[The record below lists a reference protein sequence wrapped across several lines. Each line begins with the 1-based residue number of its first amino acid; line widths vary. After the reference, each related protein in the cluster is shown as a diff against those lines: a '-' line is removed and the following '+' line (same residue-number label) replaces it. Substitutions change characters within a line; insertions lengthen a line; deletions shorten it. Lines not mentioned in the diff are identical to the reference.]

1 MIKVLVFYLVFWWFT
16 KLENKKLIIV
26 RAILASVL
34 AVFFLMGAITIFTEP
49 HFIKDGFAFMGIF
62 ALIPSILFAIR
73 AIFDIKKLLLER
85 KQ

>member
-1 MIKVLVFYLVFWWFT
+1 MIKVLVFYLVLWWFT

-49 HFIKDGFAFMGIF
+49 HIKKDGFAFMGIF
-62 ALIPSILFAIR
+62 GLIPSILFIIR
-73 AIFDIKKLLLER
+73 AIFDIKKLLSDR
-85 KQ
+85 KK

>member
-1 MIKVLVFYLVFWWFT
+1 MIKVLVFYLVLWWFT

-26 RAILASVL
+26 RATLASVL

-62 ALIPSILFAIR
+62 ALIPSLLFAIR
-73 AIFDIKKLLLER
+73 AIFDIKKLLSDR